1 MRLVPVALATHLDQ
15 EVTSLATVW
24 KIIRQDNVTFRLT
37 DCDVPL
43 TVGGEV
49 YSSVNSYQRT
59 AIDTQLGLK
68 SDNMD
73 ISGFFDDASITQQ
86 DIDNGLFDGA
96 ELRIWIV
103 NHLDT
108 TQGVIALMRGKLG
121 EFEHTQEGL
130 FNATF
135 RSITEAFRNRIG
147 NKSSPTCR
155 TELGSLKCK
164 TPIQPPLIQR
174 GRTYAVGD
182 FVRVLTD
189 PSGITTYSVP
199 FVNPSFESALGAEW
213 TVVQGFVRR
222 DTALDGV
229 GPYVGSQLLRGN
241 TNGATN
247 QVEQVVDLDTIVGL
261 DLDLIDTGR
270 ATISGGARAL
280 SGTLTA
286 IPKGRVVY
294 ETLDDNDDVTAV
306 LLDTDF
312 ITFFPQKTWVQQAY
326 SDKPIPPLS
335 RKLRITLWMQ
345 RDPAELYAHIAFDDI
360 LSEITTYA
368 SGYGFQTS
376 FENRIYECTTAGATA
391 GTQPTYDTVVGNPT
405 TDGTA
410 VFTAREAFM
419 RHATVATVTDRK
431 TFSITVTESRA
442 VDAWFADGSITIESG
457 ANLGKTIEVKSW
469 TDAGNIVECFLP
481 FAFDLAP
488 GDQLRISPGC
498 DKTKPTC
505 RDKFVIAGSTNFALG
520 NVKNFRGEPD
530 VPIEE
535 TIQMKTATSVQ
546 PRAPASVFARYG
558 ARAN

>member
-1 MRLVPVALATHLDQ
+1 MRLVPALLATHLDQ

-43 TVGGEV
+43 TVAGEV

-59 AIDTQLGLK
+59 AIDTALGLR
-68 SDNMD
+68 SDNME
-73 ISGFFDDASITQQ
+73 INGFFDNASITQQ

-108 TQGVIALMRGKLG
+108 SQGVIALMRGKLG
-121 EFEHTQEGL
+121 EFEHTEEGL

-135 RSITEAFRNRIG
+135 RSIAEAFRNRIG
-147 NKSSPTCR
+147 NKSSATCR

-164 TPIQPPLIQR
+164 VPVQPPLVQR
-174 GRTYAVGD
+174 GRSYAVGD
-182 FVRVLTD
+182 FVRVLTNA
-189 PSGITTYSVP
+189 SGITRYAVP

-213 TVVQGFVRR
+213 DVVQGFVTRS
-222 DTALDGV
+222 TNLEGI
-229 GPYVGSQLLRGN
+229 GPYVGSQLLRGD

-280 SGTLTA
+280 SGTLTSV
-286 IPKGRVVY
+286 PKGRVVY
-294 ETLDDNDDVTAV
+294 ELLDEADDVTAV

-312 ITFFPQKTWVQQAY
+312 ITFYPQLTWVQQTYA
-326 SDKPIPPLS
+326 DKPIPPLS
-335 RKLRITLWMQ
+335 RKLRVTLWMQ
-345 RDPAELYAHIAFDDI
+345 RDPATLYARIAFDDI

-391 GTQPTYDTVVGNPT
+391 TSAPTYDTVVGNPT

-419 RHATVATVTDRK
+419 RHATIATVTDRR
-431 TFSITVTESRA
+431 TFTITVTESRA
-442 VDAWFADGSITIESG
+442 VDAWFADGSVTIESG
-457 ANLGKTIEVKSW
+457 ANLGKTIEVKTW
-469 TDAGNIVECFLP
+469 TDAGNIVQCFLP

-498 DKTKPTC
+498 DKTRPTC
-505 RDKFVIAGSTNFALG
+505 RDKFVITGSTDFALG

-530 VPIEE
+530 VPIQE
-535 TIQMKTATSVQ
+535 TLQLKTATSVQ
-546 PRAPASVFARYG
+546 PRAPASSTPRSGSKYG
-558 ARAN
+558 